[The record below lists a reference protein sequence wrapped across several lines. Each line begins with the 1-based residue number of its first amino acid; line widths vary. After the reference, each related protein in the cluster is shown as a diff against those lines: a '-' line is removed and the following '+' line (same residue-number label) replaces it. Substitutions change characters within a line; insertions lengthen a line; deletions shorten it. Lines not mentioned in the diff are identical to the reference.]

1 MKLRLRTERPKT
13 NRPPRNPKPEKL
25 TAGLEARGILGG
37 LPIEQGI
44 LWCATE
50 MNTKDEI
57 DALEAAIREV
67 C

>member
-1 MKLRLRTERPKT
+1 M
-13 NRPPRNPKPEKL
+13 KPEKL